1 MEGAVHLLRI
11 LCHALFFL
19 SSNLK
24 SLKFT
29 ISLADLQVDFS
40 KGCKFWWFHWSIQA
54 RSMGVTSRGV

>member
-1 MEGAVHLLRI
+1 MAEGEMRLLRI

-24 SLKFT
+24 SLEFI

-40 KGCKFWWFHWSIQA
+40 KGCKIW
-54 RSMGVTSRGV
+54 